1 MIQYRF
7 FCWGGGGES
16 QYTSISSAQEH
27 KVQAKLIQA
36 SLVQLFS
43 IN

>member
-7 FCWGGGGES
+7 FCLGGGS